1 MFPVIYDFGDI
12 DIFGFSFHPVINS
25 YGFMLMLAFYS
36 CYFFLNKDLK
46 RLGHNPSL
54 AGDIIFA
61 AAVGGIVGSR
71 VYFLLEN
78 FDQFISDPIGMIFS
92 GGGLVFLGGL
102 LGGLLAVTYVIKK
115 NSLEWLVIA
124 DLVAPLLILG
134 YAIGRVGCLLVG
146 DDYGLPT
153 HVPWGIEFPNG
164 IPPSTYS
171 IFQTR
176 YPWVDLTG
184 FTPGVL
190 KVHPTQIYEILLGG
204 GIFYFLYQKRLSIKI
219 KGSLFFTYLILAGAE
234 RFMVEFLRIN
244 QKYFMGLSGAQII
257 SLTMVSVGLW
267 FLYNP
272 VSQTEGHA
280 VKENK

>member
-1 MFPVIYDFGDI
+1 MFPIIYDFGDI
-12 DIFGFSFHPVINS
+12 NIFGFSFHPVINS
-25 YGFMLMLAFYS
+25 YGFMLMAAFYS
-36 CYFFLNKDLK
+36 CYYFLNKDLK
-46 RLGHNPSL
+46 RLGHSSSL

-61 AAVGGIVGSR
+61 AAVGGIIGSR
-71 VYFLLEN
+71 IYFLLEN
-78 FDQFISDPIGMIFS
+78 FDQFILDPVGMIFS

-115 NSLEWLVIA
+115 NDLRWTLVA

-153 HVPWGIEFPNG
+153 NLPWGIAFPNG

-171 IFQTR
+171 IFESR

-184 FTPGVL
+184 FSPGVL
-190 KVHPTQIYEILLGG
+190 KVHPTQIYEIVLGG
-204 GIFYFLYQKRLSIKI
+204 GIFYYLYQKRMSVQTQ
-219 KGSLFFTYLILAGAE
+219 GSLFFTYLILAGSE

-244 QKYFMGLSGAQII
+244 QKYVIGLSGAQVI
-257 SLTMVSVGLW
+257 SLFMIFIGLW

-272 VSQTEGHA
+272 LSQSKGHA
-280 VKENK
+280 PKENQ

>member
-1 MFPVIYDFGDI
+1 MFPVIYDFGEI
-12 DIFGFSFHPVINS
+12 NLFGFSFNPVINS
-25 YGFMLMLAFYS
+25 YGFMLMTAFYS
-36 CYFFLNKDLK
+36 CYYFLSKDLK
-46 RLGHNPSL
+46 RLNYKPSL

-71 VYFLLEN
+71 IYFLIEN
-78 FDQFISDPIGMIFS
+78 FDQFIQDPFGMLFS

-102 LGGLLAVTYVIKK
+102 IGGLLAVTYVIRK
-115 NSLEWLVIA
+115 NNLEWLLVA

-153 HVPWGIEFPNG
+153 NVPWGIAFPNG

-171 IFQTR
+171 IFENR

-184 FTPGVL
+184 FSPGVL
-190 KVHPTQIYEILLGG
+190 KVHPTQIYEIVLGG
-204 GIFYFLYQKRLSIKI
+204 VIFYYLYQKRLSIKI
-219 KGSLFFTYLILAGAE
+219 QGSLFFTYLILAGIE
-234 RFMVEFLRIN
+234 RFSVEFLRIN
-244 QKYFMGLSGAQII
+244 QKYFIGLSGAQII
-257 SLTMVSVGLW
+257 SIIMLSVGLW

-272 VSQTEGHA
+272 VNLAKGNA
-280 VKENK
+280 PKENK

>member
-1 MFPVIYDFGDI
+1 MFPVIYDFGEI
-12 DIFGFSFHPVINS
+12 NLFGFSFNPVINS
-25 YGFMLMLAFYS
+25 YGFMLMTAFYS
-36 CYFFLNKDLK
+36 CYYFLSKDLK
-46 RLGHNPSL
+46 RLNYKPSL

-71 VYFLLEN
+71 IYFLLEN
-78 FDQFISDPIGMIFS
+78 FDQFIQDPFGMLFS

-102 LGGLLAVTYVIKK
+102 IGGLLAVTYVIRK
-115 NSLEWLVIA
+115 NDLEWLLVA

-153 HVPWGIEFPNG
+153 NVPWGIAFPNG

-171 IFQTR
+171 IFENR

-184 FTPGVL
+184 FSPGVL
-190 KVHPTQIYEILLGG
+190 KVHPTQIYEIVLGG
-204 GIFYFLYQKRLSIKI
+204 VIFYYLYQKRLSIKI
-219 KGSLFFTYLILAGAE
+219 QGSLFFTYLILAGIE
-234 RFMVEFLRIN
+234 RFSVEFLRIN
-244 QKYFMGLSGAQII
+244 QKYFIGLSGAQII
-257 SLTMVSVGLW
+257 SIIMLSVGLW

-272 VSQTEGHA
+272 VNLAKGNA
-280 VKENK
+280 PKENK